1 MANGAGL
8 PDIGYGKAIAAVVGG
23 IVSIIL
29 IFVGQSWTGI
39 RLPAEIW
46 GFVQTMI
53 TAAAV
58 VFIPHTIGKP

>member
-1 MANGAGL
+1 MANGAGI
-8 PDIGYGKAIAAVVGG
+8 PDIGYGKAVAAVVGG
-23 IVSIIL
+23 TVSIIL
-29 IFVGQSWTGI
+29 IVVSHSWTGI

-58 VFIPHTIGKP
+58 VFTPHTIGKP